1 MIYNCTCIWLC
12 SCSAILLLY
21 RFHNLIL
28 TTFVSTE
35 ASAKYNEDERGVVA
49 SKAIQKKSR
58 EIVKT
63 IGDKLLEVALALFEE
78 ELISD
83 SALEKAA
90 NHEIPT
96 DSRAITLMLEIKEA
110 VKEKP
115 SCFHTVCDI
124 LGTDSLKGI
133 YWEGYII
140 VVEFFRN
147 THPFR

>member
-1 MIYNCTCIWLC
+1 MFPTQNV
-12 SCSAILLLY
+12 SA
-21 RFHNLIL
+21 
-28 TTFVSTE
+28 E
-35 ASAKYNEDERGVVA
+35 AYKDEDEIFRGEVA

-63 IGDKLLEVALALFEE
+63 ISDQLLEVALALFEE

-124 LGTDSLKGI
+124 LGKDSLEGI
-133 YWEGYII
+133 YWEGL
-140 VVEFFRN
+140 
-147 THPFR
+147 